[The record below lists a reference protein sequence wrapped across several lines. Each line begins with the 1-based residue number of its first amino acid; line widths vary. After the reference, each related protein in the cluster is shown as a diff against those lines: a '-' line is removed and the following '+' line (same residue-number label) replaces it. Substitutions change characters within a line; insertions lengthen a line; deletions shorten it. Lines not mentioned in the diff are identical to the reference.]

1 MIPRILLLVA
11 LLTLAVLVLRIGAR
25 DDGAAGPLAR
35 PETPR
40 YYLKNARV
48 TEFGADGAVRYELA
62 ADRATEDPGAGT
74 VLLETVTIDYLAEP
88 ARRWHVAAERGH
100 LSQGAPVVELEGNV
114 ELTGRGEGLLDPAVL
129 RSPSLS
135 LDTDARVASTAAQ
148 VELDFGRHSLHA
160 QGLQADLKGETLRLE
175 SSVNGRFLAQ

>member
-11 LLTLAVLVLRIGAR
+11 LLALAVLVLRIGAR
-25 DDGAAGPLAR
+25 DEALEGPAAA

-40 YYLKNARV
+40 YYLKGALV

-62 ADRATEDPGAGT
+62 AERATEDPGTGA
-74 VLLETVTIDYLAEP
+74 VLLETVAIDYLAEP
-88 ARRWHVAAERGH
+88 ERRWHVTAERGH

-114 ELTGRGEGLLDPAVL
+114 ELTGRGEGLLQPAVL

-135 LDTDARVASTAAQ
+135 LDTDARVAATAAP
-148 VELDFGRHSLHA
+148 VELDFGRHSLRA
-160 QGLQADLKGETLRLE
+160 RGLRADLKGETLRLE
-175 SSVNGRFLAQ
+175 SSVNGRFLPQ

>member
-11 LLTLAVLVLRIGAR
+11 LLALAVLVLRIGAR
-25 DDGAAGPLAR
+25 NDGAEGPLAI

-40 YYLKNARV
+40 YYLRAATV

-62 ADRATEDPGAGT
+62 AERASEDPGTGT

-88 ARRWHVAAERGH
+88 ERRWHVTAERGH
-100 LSQGAPVVELEGNV
+100 LAHGAPVVELEGSV
-114 ELTGRGEGLLDPAVL
+114 ELTGRGEGLLQPAVL

-135 LDTDARVASTAAQ
+135 LDTEARVASTAAQ

-160 QGLQADLKGETLRLE
+160 KGLQADLKGETLQLE
-175 SSVNGRFLAQ
+175 SLVNGRFLP

>member
-11 LLTLAVLVLRIGAR
+11 LLALAVLVIRIGVR
-25 DDGAAGPLAR
+25 DDGPDAPLAA

-40 YYLKNARV
+40 YYLKGAVV

-62 ADRATEDPGAGT
+62 AEHATEEPGTGK

-88 ARRWHVAAERGH
+88 ERRWHVTAERGH
-100 LSQGAPVVELEGNV
+100 LTQGAPVVELEGDV
-114 ELTGRGEGLLDPAVL
+114 RLTGTGEGLLEPAVL

-135 LDTDARVASTAAQ
+135 LDTDARVASTAAP
-148 VELDFGRHSLHA
+148 VELDFGRHALRA
-160 QGLQADLKGETLRLE
+160 QGLRADLKGETLRLE
-175 SSVNGRFLAQ
+175 SSVNGRFLPQ

>member
-1 MIPRILLLVA
+1 VIPRILLLVA
-11 LLTLAVLVLRIGAR
+11 LLALAVLVLRIGAR
-25 DDGAAGPLAR
+25 DDGADGPLAT

-40 YYLKNARV
+40 YYLRSALV

-62 ADRATEDPGAGT
+62 AERATEDPGTAT
-74 VLLETVTIDYLAEP
+74 VLLEKVTIDYLAEP
-88 ARRWHVAAERGH
+88 ARRWHVAAARGR
-100 LSQGAPVVELEGNV
+100 LSQGAPVVELEGDV
-114 ELTGRGEGLLDPAVL
+114 ELTGRGEGLLQPAVL

-148 VELDFGRHSLHA
+148 VELDFGRHSLRA